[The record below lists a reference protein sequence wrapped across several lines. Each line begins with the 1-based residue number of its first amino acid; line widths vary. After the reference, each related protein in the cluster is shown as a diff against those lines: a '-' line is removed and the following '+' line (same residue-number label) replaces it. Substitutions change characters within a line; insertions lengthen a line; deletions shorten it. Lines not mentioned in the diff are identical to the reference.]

1 MQEQTLR
8 EPVHLLLRG
17 AFAKAVAEYL
27 SKFRSGVIE
36 SVVEDDA
43 GSGPENWPSARISI
57 VVASRPSPDL
67 CSLLD
72 TLSHKWQRPFVSV
85 EVNSST
91 LSVGPIVIPGEGSCW
106 GCWRLR
112 HLQHSAAPKAE
123 WDLWDYY
130 ASHLSAGPKG
140 YLEPFALMAATQITS
155 TIDLLDS
162 FRAKPGYV
170 WQIDMLTRRICTGTA
185 IGAHDCPLCG
195 LQRHAQNRTYDR
207 MQNDLSYLW
216 RDR

>member
-1 MQEQTLR
+1 VQEQTPS

-17 AFAKAVAEYL
+17 AFAKSVAEYL
-27 SKFRSGVIE
+27 RTFRSDIVE
-36 SVVEDDA
+36 TVAEDD
-43 GSGPENWPSARISI
+43 GGPRPEDWPSARISI

-85 EVNSST
+85 EINSST

-130 ASHLSAGPKG
+130 ASHPSIGPNG

-155 TIDLLDS
+155 TINLLDLS
-162 FRAKPGYV
+162 RAKPGYM
-170 WQIDMLTRRICTGTA
+170 WQIDMLTRRISSGTA
-185 IGAHDCPLCG
+185 VGAHDCPLCG
-195 LQRHAQNRTYDR
+195 LQRHAQDRTYDR
-207 MQNDLSYLW
+207 VRNDLSYMW
-216 RDR
+216 RDK